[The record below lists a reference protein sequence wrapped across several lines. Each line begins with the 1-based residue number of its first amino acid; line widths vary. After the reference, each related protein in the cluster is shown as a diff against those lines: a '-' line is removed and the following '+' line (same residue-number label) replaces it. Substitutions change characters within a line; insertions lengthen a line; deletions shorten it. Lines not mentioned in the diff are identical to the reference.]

1 MRASASPSA
10 GKPVRLFPGDSR
22 AMQGV
27 TSGPSLFRLW
37 IARYERWQP
46 GRWNDVPPQATALE
60 LVDDVAYSAAEAAL
74 FLQGFNSAILGSV
87 RPIWAVAVP
96 VELRYEGDARPGEP
110 VQGFA
115 FAEDVAALQSPAL
128 S

>member
-1 MRASASPSA
+1 MT
-10 GKPVRLFPGDSR
+10 GG
-22 AMQGV
+22 

-37 IARYERWQP
+37 IAHYDQWRP
-46 GRWNDVPPQATALE
+46 VRWNDVPPHATALE
-60 LVDDVAYSAAEAAL
+60 LVDDAAYSASEAAL

-96 VELRYEGDARPGEP
+96 VELRYEGDARPGDS

-115 FAEDVAALQSPAL
+115 FAAESTHAEPSLL